1 MLFNAGFFLRAG
13 FALLV
18 LLAVWAL
25 QTAQGPSAS
34 PRPLAAPAPG
44 LPAEQ
49 AAAGHWAPVARGTI
63 PMPTGVPAAH
73 ASVLVAMPPG
83 DSAALTA
90 FWFAGDRESAP
101 NVQIAASRFDRARQT
116 WSPAQIV
123 VNRHA
128 TGGQLG
134 FGLRR
139 LGNPV
144 AWVDAHGRMH
154 LFVVATGW
162 GGWAASR
169 VLHLRQAPGSSA
181 SDLQFEPQRVL
192 PLSWL
197 WNLSYLVRT
206 APLPLADGGMV
217 LPAYFELGAKT
228 PVALRFDAEGEWAGM
243 ARISR
248 RTHNLQPALL
258 ATSATDWLALLR
270 DTRPEGKIGVAQTH
284 DGGQTWVDAPD
295 LPLDNPDAGVATLS
309 VGDQHLLVFNP
320 STFSR
325 QSLRLARS
333 ADGAQWVTERDLED
347 GVPGQEFSYPALAWA
362 NRSLWVSYTDQ
373 RKSIGWQRLD
383 WVANGAPVAPAAVQP
398 ASASAPSLAPASAS
412 AASSASV
419 AASVRSIPTSTSA
432 SASAPAPAP
441 SAPNL
446 RAKP

>member
-1 MLFNAGFFLRAG
+1 MFFHPGFLPRAG
-13 FALLV
+13 CVLLV

-34 PRPLAAPAPG
+34 PRPRASPAPG
-44 LPAEQ
+44 LSGEQ
-49 AAAGHWAPVARGTI
+49 AAALGHWAPVARGTI
-63 PMPTGVPAAH
+63 PMPAGVPAAH
-73 ASVLVAMPPG
+73 ASVLVAMPAG

-101 NVQIAASRFDRARQT
+101 NVQIAASRFDRASQA
-116 WSPAQIV
+116 WSPARIV

-128 TGGQLG
+128 MGAQLG

-144 AWVDAHGRMH
+144 AWVDANGRMH

-169 VLHLRQAPGSSA
+169 VLHLRQAPDSSA
-181 SDLQFEPQRVL
+181 SDLQFEPLRVL

-228 PVALRFDAEGEWAGM
+228 PVALRFDAQGEWLGM
-243 ARISR
+243 ARMSQ
-248 RTHNLQPALL
+248 RTHQLQPALL

-270 DTRPEGKIGVAQTH
+270 DTRPLGKIGVAQTH
-284 DGGQTWVDAPD
+284 DGGQTWHDAPD
-295 LPLDNPDAGVATLS
+295 LPLDNPDAGIATLS
-309 VGDQHLLVFNP
+309 VGAQHLLVFNP

-333 ADGAQWVTERDLED
+333 ADGAQWSTQRDLVD

-362 NRSLWVSYTDQ
+362 DRSLWVSYTDQ
-373 RKSIGWQRLD
+373 RKSIAWQRLD
-383 WVANGAPVAPAAVQP
+383 WVADGGPRVTVGAQRAPAMASAHPAPAA
-398 ASASAPSLAPASAS
+398 A
-412 AASSASV
+412 
-419 AASVRSIPTSTSA
+419 
-432 SASAPAPAP
+432 
-441 SAPNL
+441 APNV
-446 RAKP
+446 RAMP

>member
-1 MLFNAGFFLRAG
+1 MFLNPGFLPRAG

-44 LPAEQ
+44 SPGEQ

-73 ASVLVAMPPG
+73 ASVLVAMPAG
-83 DSAALTA
+83 DSASLTA

-101 NVQIAASRFDRARQT
+101 NVQIAASRFDRARQA
-116 WSPAQIV
+116 WGPAQIV

-128 TGGQLG
+128 MGAQLG

-144 AWVDAHGRMH
+144 AWVDARGRMH

-169 VLHLRQAPGSSA
+169 VLHLRQTAGSSA
-181 SDLQFEPQRVL
+181 SELQFEPLRVL

-228 PVALRFDAEGEWAGM
+228 PVALRFDAEGEWLGM
-243 ARISR
+243 ARMSR

-270 DTRPEGKIGVAQTH
+270 DTRPNGKIGVAQTH
-284 DGGQTWVDAPD
+284 DGGQTWIDAPD
-295 LPLDNPDAGVATLS
+295 LPLDNPDAGIATLS
-309 VGDQHLLVFNP
+309 VGAQHLLVFNP
-320 STFSR
+320 STSSR
-325 QSLRLARS
+325 HSLRLARS
-333 ADGAQWVTERDLED
+333 ADGAQWATERDLED
-347 GVPGQEFSYPALAWA
+347 GVPGQEFSYPAMAWA
-362 NRSLWVSYTDQ
+362 DRSLWVSYTDQ
-373 RKSIGWQRLD
+373 RKSIAWQRLD
-383 WVANGAPVAPAAVQP
+383 WVADGGPAAPAAAHRDP
-398 ASASAPSLAPASAS
+398 ASAPSLASAS
-412 AASSASV
+412 APAAALAS
-419 AASVRSIPTSTSA
+419 IQSA

>member
-1 MLFNAGFFLRAG
+1 MFLNSGFLPRAG

-44 LPAEQ
+44 LPGEQ

-63 PMPTGVPAAH
+63 PMPLGVPAAH
-73 ASVLVAMPPG
+73 ASVLVAMPAG

-101 NVQIAASRFDRARQT
+101 NVQIAASRFDRALQT
-116 WSPAQIV
+116 WSPAQMV

-128 TGGQLG
+128 MGAQLG

-144 AWVDAHGRMH
+144 AWVDARGRMH

-181 SDLQFEPQRVL
+181 SDLQFEPLRVL

-228 PVALRFDAEGEWAGM
+228 PVALRFDAEGEWLGM
-243 ARISR
+243 ARMSQ
-248 RTHNLQPALL
+248 RTHQLQPALL

-270 DTRPEGKIGVAQTH
+270 DTRPKGKIGVAQTH
-284 DGGQTWVDAPD
+284 DGGQTWRDAPD
-295 LPLDNPDAGVATLS
+295 LPLDNPDAGVASLS
-309 VGDQHLLVFNP
+309 VGAQHLLVFNP

-333 ADGAQWVTERDLED
+333 ADGAQWATERELED
-347 GVPGQEFSYPALAWA
+347 GVPGQEFSYPAMAWA
-362 NRSLWVSYTDQ
+362 DRSLWVSYTDQ
-373 RKSIGWQRLD
+373 RKSIAWQRLN
-383 WVANGAPVAPAAVQP
+383 WVADGGPAAPAAAQLMP
-398 ASASAPSLAPASAS
+398 ASAPASAS
-412 AASSASV
+412 ASA
-419 AASVRSIPTSTSA
+419 TA
-432 SASAPAPAP
+432 SASAQSAAASAPA
-441 SAPNL
+441 SAAPTI

>member
-1 MLFNAGFFLRAG
+1 MFLNPGFLPRAG

-34 PRPLAAPAPG
+34 SRPLAAPAPG
-44 LPAEQ
+44 LPGEQ

-63 PMPTGVPAAH
+63 PMPVGVPAAH
-73 ASVLVAMPPG
+73 ASVLVAMPAG
-83 DSAALTA
+83 DPAALTA

-101 NVQIAASRFDRARQT
+101 NVQIAASRFDRALQT
-116 WSPAQIV
+116 WSPARIV

-128 TGGQLG
+128 MGAQLG

-144 AWVDAHGRMH
+144 AWVDARGRMH

-169 VLHLRQAPGSSA
+169 VLHLRQTAGSSA
-181 SDLQFEPQRVL
+181 SELQFEPLRVL

-228 PVALRFDAEGEWAGM
+228 PVALRFDAQGEWLGM
-243 ARISR
+243 ARMSR

-270 DTRPEGKIGVAQTH
+270 DTRPNGKIGVAQTH
-284 DGGQTWVDAPD
+284 DGGQTWIDAPD
-295 LPLDNPDAGVATLS
+295 LPLDNPDAGIATLS
-309 VGDQHLLVFNP
+309 VGAQHLLVFNP
-320 STFSR
+320 STSSR

-333 ADGAQWVTERDLED
+333 ADGAHWATERDLED

-362 NRSLWVSYTDQ
+362 DRSLWVSYTDQ
-373 RKSIGWQRLD
+373 RKSIAWQRLN
-383 WVANGAPVAPAAVQP
+383 WVADGGPAAPAAAQ
-398 ASASAPSLAPASAS
+398 LAP
-412 AASSASV
+412 
-419 AASVRSIPTSTSA
+419 
-432 SASAPAPAP
+432 ASAPAPAQ
-441 SAPNL
+441 SAAASAAPTI

>member
-1 MLFNAGFFLRAG
+1 MFLNPGFLPRAG

-25 QTAQGPSAS
+25 QTAQGPGAS

-44 LPAEQ
+44 LPGEQ

-63 PMPTGVPAAH
+63 PMPLGVPAAH
-73 ASVLVAMPPG
+73 ASVLVAMPAG
-83 DSAALTA
+83 DTAALTA

-101 NVQIAASRFDRARQT
+101 NVQIAASRFDRALQT
-116 WSPAQIV
+116 WSPAQMV

-128 TGGQLG
+128 MGAQLG

-144 AWVDAHGRMH
+144 AWVDARGRMH

-169 VLHLRQAPGSSA
+169 VLHLRQATGSSA
-181 SDLQFEPQRVL
+181 SDLQFEPLRVL

-228 PVALRFDAEGEWAGM
+228 PVALRFDAQGEWVGM
-243 ARISR
+243 ARMSQR
-248 RTHNLQPALL
+248 RHQLQPALL

-270 DTRPEGKIGVAQTH
+270 DTRPNGKIGVAQTH
-284 DGGQTWVDAPD
+284 DGGQTWFDAPD
-295 LPLDNPDAGVATLS
+295 LPLDNPDAGVASLS
-309 VGDQHLLVFNP
+309 VGAQHLLVFNP

-333 ADGAQWVTERDLED
+333 ADGAQWATERDLED
-347 GVPGQEFSYPALAWA
+347 GVPGQEFSYPAMAWA
-362 NRSLWVSYTDQ
+362 DRSLWVSYTDQ
-373 RKSIGWQRLD
+373 RKSIAWQRLN
-383 WVANGAPVAPAAVQP
+383 WVADGGPAAPAAAQLMP
-398 ASASAPSLAPASAS
+398 ATASASAQSAAASAPASA
-412 AASSASV
+412 A
-419 AASVRSIPTSTSA
+419 PTI
-432 SASAPAPAP
+432 
-441 SAPNL
+441 

>member
-1 MLFNAGFFLRAG
+1 MFLNPGFLPRAG

-25 QTAQGPSAS
+25 QTAQGPGAS
-34 PRPLAAPAPG
+34 PRPLAATAPG
-44 LPAEQ
+44 LPGEQ
-49 AAAGHWAPVARGTI
+49 SAATGHWAPVARGTI

-73 ASVLVAMPPG
+73 ASVLVAMPAG

-101 NVQIAASRFDRARQT
+101 NVQIAASRFDRALQT
-116 WSPAQIV
+116 WSPAQMV

-128 TGGQLG
+128 MGAQLG

-144 AWVDAHGRMH
+144 AWVDARGRMH

-169 VLHLRQAPGSSA
+169 VLHLRQAAGSRA
-181 SDLQFEPQRVL
+181 SDLQFEPLRVL

-228 PVALRFDAEGEWAGM
+228 PVALRFDAEGEWLGM
-243 ARISR
+243 ARMSQR
-248 RTHNLQPALL
+248 RHQLQPALL

-270 DTRPEGKIGVAQTH
+270 DTRPKGKIGVAQTH
-284 DGGQTWVDAPD
+284 DGGQTWRDAPD
-295 LPLDNPDAGVATLS
+295 LPLDNPDAGVASLS
-309 VGDQHLLVFNP
+309 VGAQHLLVFNP

-325 QSLRLARS
+325 QSLRLAHS
-333 ADGAQWVTERDLED
+333 ADGAQWATERDLED
-347 GVPGQEFSYPALAWA
+347 GVPGQEFSYPAMAWA
-362 NRSLWVSYTDQ
+362 DRSLWVSYTDQ
-373 RKSIGWQRLD
+373 RKSIAWQRLD
-383 WVANGAPVAPAAVQP
+383 WVAGGGPAAPAAAQLMP
-398 ASASAPSLAPASAS
+398 ASASASAQSAAASAPASA
-412 AASSASV
+412 A
-419 AASVRSIPTSTSA
+419 PTI
-432 SASAPAPAP
+432 
-441 SAPNL
+441 

>member
-1 MLFNAGFFLRAG
+1 MFLNPGFLPRAG

-25 QTAQGPSAS
+25 QTAQSPSAS

-44 LPAEQ
+44 LPGEQ

-73 ASVLVAMPPG
+73 ASVLVAMPAG
-83 DSAALTA
+83 DSASLTA

-101 NVQIAASRFDRARQT
+101 NVQIAASRFDRARQA
-116 WSPAQIV
+116 WGPAQIV

-128 TGGQLG
+128 MGAQLG

-144 AWVDAHGRMH
+144 AWVDARGRMH

-181 SDLQFEPQRVL
+181 SDLQFEPLRVL

-228 PVALRFDAEGEWAGM
+228 PVALRFDAEGEWLGM
-243 ARISR
+243 ARMSR

-270 DTRPEGKIGVAQTH
+270 DTRPNGKIGVAQTH
-284 DGGQTWVDAPD
+284 DGGQTWRDAPD
-295 LPLDNPDAGVATLS
+295 LPLDNPDAGVASLS
-309 VGDQHLLVFNP
+309 VGAQHLLVFNP

-333 ADGAQWVTERDLED
+333 ADGAHWATERDLED

-362 NRSLWVSYTDQ
+362 DRSLWVSYTDQ
-373 RKSIGWQRLD
+373 RKSIAWQRLN
-383 WVANGAPVAPAAVQP
+383 WVADGGPAAPAAAQLTPASTP
-398 ASASAPSLAPASAS
+398 ASASAQSAAASAPASA
-412 AASSASV
+412 A
-419 AASVRSIPTSTSA
+419 PTI
-432 SASAPAPAP
+432 
-441 SAPNL
+441 